1 MNSKARYLLPR
12 IGLILFPIVLI
23 FLVEGGLRLAGIGSG
38 ARNAFVEIEGKPAYM
53 AFNPDFSARYFN
65 GFVPS
70 VAFNPFLKKKNPSVL
85 RIVTLGGSST
95 AGFPYQFYYGFPES
109 VSRGLSSQLPNRTVE
124 VINLGMTAINSYTL
138 WDLRHDI
145 TAIDPDL
152 VVIYAGHNEY
162 YGSFG
167 AGSTLYSL
175 GNQIALKR
183 LVLRLKRTAIFTGL
197 ESLLSPDKKA
207 DGRNGGDSEG
217 SDRTLMAQVVRDA
230 SIEFDDETFN
240 DGLQQFSENMNDV
253 VELFRKEG
261 IPVLIGSLVSNLS
274 GQAPLGD
281 NPEALK
287 AFDRGTDAACQTQEC
302 KLSAFESARDLD
314 NIRFR
319 APSIFNNVL
328 EDIALRHQTGFVD
341 LQSVFS
347 SQSRSGI
354 PGSDLFIDHL
364 HPTQHGYEL
373 MGAEFVQAILM
384 QIDTSTNPSADLAEM
399 VLDPLESAHSALLI
413 ERLLAD
419 YPFHKDRSA
428 EEMSKLSDELVAR
441 YRFSGSFMD
450 SLASVMVSSPL
461 TVSGALV
468 KAIQY
473 EKRSTPNKD
482 LLLLYQALFYW
493 QPFNTPLMQEA
504 VAAGIQSEELDPF
517 TIRLAVFGANR
528 SNDIYFWNALGAL
541 YLRADRFAEADA
553 ALSKAE
559 SLDPN
564 SPVMLYNRARM
575 YLAKGDTA
583 TSESYFL
590 RYQASTTRDSN

>member
-1 MNSKARYLLPR
+1 VNLKARYILPR
-12 IGLILFPIVLI
+12 LGLILFPVLLI
-23 FLVEGGLRLAGIGSG
+23 FLIEVGLRMVGIGSG
-38 ARNAFVEIEGKPAYM
+38 ARNAFVEIEGKSGYM

-109 VSRGLSSQLPNRTVE
+109 VSRRLSSQLPDRTVE

-145 TAIDPDL
+145 ASIDPDL

-175 GNQIALKR
+175 GNRIALKR
-183 LVLRLKRTAIFTGL
+183 LVLKLKRTAIFTGL
-197 ESLLSPDKKA
+197 ETLLAPSKKA
-207 DGRNGGDSEG
+207 GARDRGRSEE

-230 SIEFDDETFN
+230 SIEYDDETFN
-240 DGLQQFSENMNDV
+240 DGLQQFSENMEDV
-253 VELFRKEG
+253 VVSFQKDG

-274 GQAPLGD
+274 DQAPLGD
-281 NPEALK
+281 NPASLQ
-287 AFDRGTDAACQTQEC
+287 AFNQGKDACLTQEC
-302 KLSAFESARDLD
+302 KMSAFESARDLD

-319 APSIFNNVL
+319 APKIFNDVL
-328 EDIALRHQTGFVD
+328 KSIADRHKAGFVD
-341 LQSVFS
+341 LQPVFS
-347 SQSRSGI
+347 SQSESGI

-373 MGAEFVQAILM
+373 MGAEFARAILN
-384 QIDTSTNPSADLAEM
+384 QIEPTRNSAPTLADV
-399 VLDPLESAHSALLI
+399 VLDPLESSHSALLI

-419 YPFHKDRSA
+419 YPFYKDRSA
-428 EEMSKLSDELVAR
+428 EEMSKLSDELVSR

-473 EKRSTPNKD
+473 EKTKALSKD
-482 LLLLYQALFYW
+482 ILLLYQALFYW

-504 VAAGIQSEELDPF
+504 VALGIQSEELDPF
-517 TIRLAVFGANR
+517 TIGLAVFGANR

-541 YLRADRFAEADA
+541 YLRSGGVSEADA
-553 ALSKAE
+553 ALAKAE

-564 SPVMLYNRARM
+564 SPVMLYNRARL
-575 YLAKGDTA
+575 YLAQGDTA
-583 TSESYFL
+583 ASQTYFM
-590 RYQASTTRDSN
+590 RYQALNSSTSN